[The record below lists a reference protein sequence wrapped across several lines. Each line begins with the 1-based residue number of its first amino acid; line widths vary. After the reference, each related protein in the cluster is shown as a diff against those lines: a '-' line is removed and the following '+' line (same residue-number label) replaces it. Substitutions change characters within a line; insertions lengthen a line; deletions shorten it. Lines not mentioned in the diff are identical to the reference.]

1 MISKDIGDLALNA
14 ILFEVAATPKP
25 GLVDRHNSGAHSDMD
40 FFTFM
45 SSAAALRDTFDTFT
59 VIGIETKSIQPCEVL
74 TRLQKFGMEA
84 EQSMFA
90 ATSGINTHKGM
101 IFSLGLICAA
111 IGRLYKSNPI
121 TLDNISL
128 TAAEFTKGL
137 CDRAFSNLKYKT
149 VHTKGERMYLEHGL
163 TGVRGEA
170 EGGYPT
176 VRNVSYPMMKK
187 LLAEGHAVNDVFVQ
201 TLIYLIASTA
211 DTNIISRHDLS
222 TAEYAKKR
230 AEESLMK
237 GGIFTEAGRQDVL
250 DMDKDFIRR
259 NISPGGSADL
269 LAVTYLVIQA
279 EEKLK
284 S

>member
-1 MISKDIGDLALNA
+1 MISKEIGDLALKA

-25 GLVDRHNSGAHSDMD
+25 GLVDRYNNGAHNDMD

-45 SSAAALRDTFDTFT
+45 SSGAALRDTFDKFT
-59 VIGIETKSIQPCEVL
+59 AIGVETKNMQPDKVL
-74 TRLQKFGMEA
+74 YRLQKYGMEV
-84 EQSMFA
+84 ERCMFA
-90 ATSGINTHKGM
+90 ATSGVNTHKGM

-111 IGRLYKSNPI
+111 IGRLYKSKPI
-121 TLDNISL
+121 TLDNISQ

-137 CDRAFSNLKYKT
+137 CDRAFSNLEEKT

-170 EGGYPT
+170 EGGYTT

-187 LLAEGHAVNDVFVQ
+187 LLAEGHVVNDVFVQ
-201 TLIYLIASTA
+201 TLIHLIASTA
-211 DTNIISRHDLS
+211 DTNIMSRHDLN

-230 AEESLMK
+230 AEETLKK
-237 GGIFTEAGRQDVL
+237 GGIFTEAGKQDIL
-250 DMDKDFIRR
+250 EMDRDFIKR

-269 LAVTYLVIQA
+269 LALTYLIIQV
-279 EEKLK
+279 ENIE
-284 S
+284 